1 MIETIEPPK
10 ELSEMDRRSSFFAA
24 WLFAVCLSAAIGCGP
39 GANAPGAAAH
49 RGEPTPQS
57 ATTREQGSERTLR
70 AQIDGRDY
78 LPLVVGRV
86 MHYDISWTPPV
97 GEAKSATA
105 TADVQ
110 AQVEIAGKT
119 YFKQVTKIS
128 GIPFSPTTVIYFR
141 SAPEGIFQ
149 VFEGDESKPEWLYL
163 PAKIKIGDHWSATTV
178 QGDVEFTATG
188 IEDVETPGG
197 TYRDCL
203 KLSLVIKTVLGK
215 VTEDQWLAPGVGS
228 VKQADRN
235 PLFSSTTL
243 LKDVSGG
250 DE

>member
-1 MIETIEPPK
+1 
-10 ELSEMDRRSSFFAA
+10 MDGRTMSFAA
-24 WLFAVCLSAAIGCGP
+24 WLYAVCLSAAIGCGP
-39 GANAPGAAAH
+39 GANVPEAAAH
-49 RGEPTPQS
+49 RDDPISQS
-57 ATTREQGSERTLR
+57 TTAREQAYERSSR
-70 AQIDGRDY
+70 EADDIDGRNY

-105 TADVQ
+105 TGDVQ